1 MNPTYYLRQQANEDL
16 EKIWSY
22 TFNNWGINQADK
34 YVRSLLSRCAW
45 LARQPKIGKCRNDIK
60 PGYYSFKEGH
70 HLVFYTIRSNGI
82 DIIRHSTSKHGHCR
96 PF

>member
-34 YVRSLLSRCAW
+34 YVRSLLSRCA
-45 LARQPKIGKCRNDIK
+45 
-60 PGYYSFKEGH
+60 
-70 HLVFYTIRSNGI
+70 
-82 DIIRHSTSKHGHCR
+82 
-96 PF
+96 